1 MTISVPL
8 LFPLPGNQVLA
19 ERLALALDAE
29 VGEVAMRDFPDGET
43 YVRLVTDAA
52 NRQVA
57 IVGTLAC
64 PNEKTV
70 PLLFLAGAAR
80 QLGAASVGIIAPYLA
95 YMRQDARFHPG
106 EAITA
111 RLFAD
116 LVSRSADWLVTIDP
130 HLHRIA
136 TLADIYS
143 VPATAVHVSTTLGAW
158 IAGHVSQPL
167 IVGPDEEST
176 QWVGGIAT
184 AASAPFVVLSKV
196 RQGDEDVVVS
206 VPDLTGHEQ
215 CTPVLIDDIISSGHT
230 MLAAIQQLRRVNAA
244 GAAPI
249 CVAVHALFRSGVH
262 DMLIGAGAARIATT
276 NTIPHA
282 SNCIDVVPVL
292 ASALRDQF
300 AAVDRE
306 ALAPIS

>member
-70 PLLFLAGAAR
+70 PLLFLAGAA
-80 QLGAASVGIIAPYLA
+80 SVGIIAPYLA

-116 LVSRSADWLVTIDP
+116 LVSRSSDWLVTIDP

-143 VPATAVHVSTTLGAW
+143 VPATA
-158 IAGHVSQPL
+158 
-167 IVGPDEEST
+167 
-176 QWVGGIAT
+176 
-184 AASAPFVVLSKV
+184 
-196 RQGDEDVVVS
+196 
-206 VPDLTGHEQ
+206 
-215 CTPVLIDDIISSGHT
+215 
-230 MLAAIQQLRRVNAA
+230 
-244 GAAPI
+244 
-249 CVAVHALFRSGVH
+249 
-262 DMLIGAGAARIATT
+262 
-276 NTIPHA
+276 
-282 SNCIDVVPVL
+282 
-292 ASALRDQF
+292 
-300 AAVDRE
+300 
-306 ALAPIS
+306 